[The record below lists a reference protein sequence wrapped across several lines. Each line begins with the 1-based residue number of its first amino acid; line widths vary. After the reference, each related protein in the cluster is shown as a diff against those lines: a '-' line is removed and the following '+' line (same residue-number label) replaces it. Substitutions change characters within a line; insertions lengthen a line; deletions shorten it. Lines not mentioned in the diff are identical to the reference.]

1 MSIGFEKEKGNK
13 CHWGEVGGQ
22 RISQNGVRAGSKIF
36 PVDFK
41 FAIPEAKASI
51 FKV

>member
-1 MSIGFEKEKGNK
+1 MSIGFEKEKDSK

-41 FAIPEAKASI
+41 FSIPEAKASV